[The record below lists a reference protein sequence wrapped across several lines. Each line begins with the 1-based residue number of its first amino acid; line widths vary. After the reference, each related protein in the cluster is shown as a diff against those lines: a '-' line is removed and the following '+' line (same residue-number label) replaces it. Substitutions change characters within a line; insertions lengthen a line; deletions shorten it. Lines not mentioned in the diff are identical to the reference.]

1 MTALAACSLVS
12 CNESDTDFARYSI
25 FAVVHQGASGYYF
38 ESDDDKT
45 LYPADRSR
53 VPSYV
58 PKVGDRVI
66 IAYNLLEGADQ
77 KVPGYDYTI
86 ALYASELV
94 PWGETD
100 TVADEEAL
108 KAEGEYEARIACN
121 LFSKKGV
128 KFYTFKTRA
137 GCHPYFTQSG
147 GDRENNPDQYI
158 ANFCDGATAGFKYF
172 EFDGANK
179 ISVNI
184 CGNADGVIKVT
195 DGKDT
200 VAAIPVKP
208 CKTRKVFSAELNVQ
222 NGVKPLYFT
231 FNGKGNFCFHSL
243 GFN

>member
-108 KAEGEYEARIACN
+108 KAEGEGLVS
-121 LFSKKGV
+121 LFRDDLVSSTTERMNV
-128 KFYTFKTRA
+128 AVAYLA
-137 GCHPYFTQSG
+137 
-147 GDRENNPDQYI
+147 
-158 ANFCDGATAGFKYF
+158 
-172 EFDGANK
+172 
-179 ISVNI
+179 
-184 CGNADGVIKVT
+184 
-195 DGKDT
+195 KDM
-200 VAAIPVKP
+200 K
-208 CKTRKVFSAELNVQ
+208 L
-222 NGVKPLYFT
+222 
-231 FNGKGNFCFHSL
+231 SL
-243 GFN
+243 IHI